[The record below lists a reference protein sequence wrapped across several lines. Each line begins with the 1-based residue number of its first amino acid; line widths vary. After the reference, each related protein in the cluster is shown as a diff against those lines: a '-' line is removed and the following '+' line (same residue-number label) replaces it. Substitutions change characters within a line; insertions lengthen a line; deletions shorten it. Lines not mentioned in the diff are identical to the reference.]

1 MLDEAR
7 ESLEK
12 AAMRMKKYADQ
23 HRRTLEFQ
31 IGDKVLL
38 KLTPQILKKVSS
50 KTQQQGM
57 IPKFEG
63 PFEVIKKVGE
73 VAYML
78 KLPERL
84 KFHST
89 FHVSF
94 LKPYFEDV
102 ESGRAQVKHAPPL
115 VMKQFDK
122 GVEKILNHRT
132 MGESRKNRRTNY
144 LVQWKDSS
152 ESEATWERDVT
163 CWQFEGAVQEYLKA
177 KSTRTSSSARGG
189 GFVTPLGCLGCW
201 SDARAP

>member
-1 MLDEAR
+1 MFDEAW

-12 AAMRMKKYADQ
+12 VARRMKKYANQ
-23 HRRTLEFQ
+23 HQWAMEFQ

-50 KTQQQGM
+50 KTRQRGL

-63 PFEVIKKVGE
+63 PFEAIKKVGE

-84 KFHST
+84 KLHPT

-102 ESGRAQVKHAPPL
+102 EPGRTRVKDAPPL

-122 GVEKILNHRT
+122 GVEKIMNHRT
-132 MGESRKNRRTNY
+132 IGASRKNRRTDY

-152 ESEATWERDVT
+152 ESEATWELDVT
-163 CWQFEGAVQEYLKA
+163 LLQFEGAVQEYLKA
-177 KSTRTSSSARGG
+177 KSTRASTSAGG
-189 GFVTPLGCLGCW
+189 EEFVTPL
-201 SDARAP
+201 DA

>member
-1 MLDEAR
+1 MFDEAR

-12 AAMRMKKYADQ
+12 AARRMKKYADQ
-23 HRRTLEFQ
+23 HRRALKFQ

-50 KTQQQGM
+50 KTRQRGL

-84 KFHST
+84 KLHPT

-94 LKPYFEDV
+94 LKPYVEDA
-102 ESGRAQVKHAPPL
+102 EPGRAQVKCAPLL
-115 VMKQFDK
+115 VMTQFDR

-132 MGESRKNRRTNY
+132 MGASRKNRRTDY
-144 LVQWKDSS
+144 LVQWKGSL

-163 CWQFEGAVQEYLKA
+163 LWQFEGAVQDYLKA
-177 KSTRTSSSARGG
+177 KSTWASTSAGGG
-189 GFVTPLGCLGCW
+189 GFATP
-201 SDARAP
+201 SDA